1 MFKTI
6 KEPIISEFKVK
17 KSKFIG
23 YLFPV
28 NDEKIA
34 NKYIEKINKKNYDAT
49 HNVPVYLIGKDKN
62 IQKYSDDGEP
72 SGTAGL
78 PILELLKNENITNI
92 VVVVTRYF
100 GGTKLGTGGLV
111 RAYTKAVK
119 LALKKAE
126 ILENKE
132 FIFTSF
138 SINYTIY
145 GKIKNFIS
153 ENKHI
158 ILQDSD
164 FTDVVTIK
172 MFIIPEK
179 FDKIKKEIK
188 NMTNGDV
195 VLNQLKR
202 KNLVV

>member
-6 KEPIISEFKVK
+6 KEPIKSQFKVK

-28 NDEKIA
+28 DNENMA
-34 NKYIEKINKKNYDAT
+34 NKYIEKIKKKHYDAT
-49 HNVPVYLIGKDKN
+49 HNVPVYLIGEDKN

-111 RAYTKAVK
+111 RAYTKSVK
-119 LALKKAE
+119 LALKKAK
-126 ILENKE
+126 ILENKKY
-132 FIFTSF
+132 IFTSF

-153 ENKHI
+153 KNDYI
-158 ILQDSD
+158 ILKDSD

-172 MFIIPEK
+172 MFIIPQK
-179 FDKIKKEIK
+179 FDKIKEEIK

-195 VLNQLKR
+195 VLKQLES
-202 KNLVV
+202 KNLIV